1 MNRPVRQIPA
11 RRPQPNPW
19 HRWAGRYG
27 APAAATALALAWLA
41 DTGSPGQGAL
51 VATLAIAAFMVFTS
65 TMPATPRRA
74 TRATERKIRA
84 ARITVVDADPGDSTP
99 SDAYE
104 MQVHGVSVLVRLRTD
119 PNGQPVPYVHVEH
132 RARPRV
138 LLVEIDNQGERI
150 HP

>member
-1 MNRPVRQIPA
+1 MSRPIRQIPA
-11 RRPQPNPW
+11 RRPQSNPW
-19 HRWAGRYG
+19 LRWAVRYG
-27 APAAATALALAWLA
+27 TPAATTALVLVWLA

-51 VATLAIAAFMVFTS
+51 TATLAIAALMVFAS
-65 TMPATPRRA
+65 TMPRRA
-74 TRATERKIRA
+74 TRTTERRIRA
-84 ARITVVDADPGDSTP
+84 ARITVVDADPGEGTP

-104 MQVHGVSVLVRLRTD
+104 MQVHGVSILVQLRTD
-119 PNGQPVPYVHVEH
+119 PNGRPVPYVHVEN